1 MKFYLIVLVLLFQST
16 FFAQESQKAKDPKML
31 GEFVFKSIQEE
42 RYGIFLDLIFT
53 EEDVFKMMKMAKVS
67 KSEKETTTKQMQDV
81 AKNIRNGS
89 KKNFYNIISSGKQK
103 GIIWKEVKLIEVSY
117 SIRKKENI
125 QMADVFLICSF
136 NDISFNIKLD
146 NCFKSHIWLM
156 LDQIYLNFD

>member
-16 FFAQESQKAKDPKML
+16 FFAQDYQKAKDPKML

-42 RYGIFLDLIFT
+42 RYGIFLGYIFT
-53 EEDVFKMMKMAKVS
+53 EEDVIKMMKRVTVS
-67 KSEKETTTKQMQDV
+67 KSEKETATKQMQDI

-89 KKNFYNIISSGKQK
+89 KNNFYNIISSGKQK
-103 GIIWKEVKLIEVSY
+103 GIVWKEVKLIEVSY
-117 SIRKKENI
+117 SIREKENI

-136 NDISFNIKLD
+136 KNVSFNIKLD
-146 NCFKSHIWLM
+146 NCFKSQTWLM